1 MWKVEDNNDRK
12 LTNYELKKTWKQLV
26 IISTHIENITL
37 FYKKLTT
44 DTAFSNFSSSISSSD
59 HRTMPLYGES
69 YIILRCRKGSIWNSL
84 QINW

>member
-1 MWKVEDNNDRK
+1 MWKVEDNNDGK
-12 LTNYELKKTWKQLV
+12 LTNYELKKPLKTTSHNQHTYRKYYFVLQ
-26 IISTHIENITL
+26 
-37 FYKKLTT
+37 KLTT

-69 YIILRCRKGSIWNSL
+69 YIILRCREGSIWNSL